1 MRLTYSCNMVITSKK
16 VAEAY
21 ARLTFKASKFLFV
34 ERKVINVVYDFVAG
48 LFGGGMRG
56 KHVEFPE
63 AAIINRGFE

>member
-1 MRLTYSCNMVITSKK
+1 MRLTYNCNMAITSKK

-21 ARLTFKASKFLFV
+21 ARLTFKASKYLFV
-34 ERKVINVVYDFVAG
+34 ERKVVNVVYDFVAG

-63 AAIINRGFE
+63 AAIVNRGFE